1 MVGSNKLAKKPRRC
15 LRSDLHSEPPTS
27 CSRKKPFMHITDMAL
42 MFQKQSSKTSVSVC
56 CSISDIL
63 TNDSNCF
70 AHFSNS
76 ITRIA
81 KGDPFPCIS
90 FQNSDGAILF
100 FLRKGWG
107 PNLIIIKTVRIPG
120 NSESLPSRTPASV
133 TVSEFTLKFEL
144 PVCKVACVQVT
155 TAVPGPGRAAY
166 LNS

>member
-1 MVGSNKLAKKPRRC
+1 
-15 LRSDLHSEPPTS
+15 
-27 CSRKKPFMHITDMAL
+27 MAL

-100 FLRKGWG
+100 FFCVKVGDNKDKKKVKNPNSRKLG
-107 PNLIIIKTVRIPG
+107 IA
-120 NSESLPSRTPASV
+120 SESDP
-133 TVSEFTLKFEL
+133 VSDKFEL
-144 PVCKVACVQVT
+144 PVCKVASVQVT